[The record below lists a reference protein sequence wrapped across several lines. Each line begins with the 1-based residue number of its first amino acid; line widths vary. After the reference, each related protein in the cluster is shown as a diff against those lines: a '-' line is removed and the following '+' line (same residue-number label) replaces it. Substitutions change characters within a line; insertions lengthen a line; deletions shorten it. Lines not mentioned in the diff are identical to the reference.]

1 MVQGAGCGIMDDG
14 GGVQGAKGY
23 TIDYFFI

>member
-14 GGVQGAKGY
+14 CGVQGAKGCK
-23 TIDYFFI
+23 IDYFFS